1 MLGDIQDLSV
11 IRVEKEQK
19 LKLYFMKKLVL
30 AALVFSSV
38 AAKAQTAGMTIQQQI
53 DWLQRARRYL
63 SVRFTKVLRS

>member
-30 AALVFSSV
+30 AN
-38 AAKAQTAGMTIQQQI
+38 
-53 DWLQRARRYL
+53 
-63 SVRFTKVLRS
+63 